1 MLLADLRLPFVG
13 PAFSALTINDATQ
26 VDAKGLLFENC
37 SCQIVCPGHF
47 HFTQKCTHDRCVG
60 YWGIEVE
67 DGIFG
72 ATSLAGV
79 KAVIVYDAP
88 QKMADG
94 GWVVTTYIDFS
105 ASTDQL
111 TAMEKILSGEA
122 GGPWKILARFVAERK
137 PTRQDKIVFTSEPKS
152 RSTTVG
158 RVLRSL
164 IKPLKGRDRDKPVMI
179 ENVYNQIHAPSQE
192 LGMGTTSYDDGAF
205 RVETS
210 DTHSLQSQFS
220 WAGSF

>member
-1 MLLADLRLPFVG
+1 MSDK
-13 PAFSALTINDATQ
+13 TDWW
-26 VDAKGLLFENC
+26 AKGLLFENC

-122 GGPWKILARFVAERK
+122 GGPWKILARIVAERK
-137 PTRQDKIVFTSEPKS
+137 PTRQDKIVFTSEPRS

-179 ENVYNQIHAPSQE
+179 ENVYNQIHASSQE
-192 LGMGTTSYDDGAF
+192 LGMGTTSYVDGAF

-210 DTHSLQSQFS
+210 DTHALQSQFS

>member
-1 MLLADLRLPFVG
+1 MSDK
-13 PAFSALTINDATQ
+13 TDWW
-26 VDAKGLLFENC
+26 AKGLLFENC

-47 HFTQKCTHDRCVG
+47 NFTQKCTHDRCVG

-210 DTHSLQSQFS
+210 DTHALQSQFS
-220 WAGSF
+220 WAGPF

>member
-1 MLLADLRLPFVG
+1 MSDK
-13 PAFSALTINDATQ
+13 TDWW
-26 VDAKGLLFENC
+26 AKGLLFENC

-137 PTRQDKIVFTSEPKS
+137 PTRQDEIVFASEPKS

-179 ENVYNQIHAPSQE
+179 ENVYNQIHASSQE
-192 LGMGTTSYDDGAF
+192 LGMGTTSYVDGAF

-210 DTHSLQSQFS
+210 DTHALQSQFS

>member
-1 MLLADLRLPFVG
+1 MSDK
-13 PAFSALTINDATQ
+13 TDWW
-26 VDAKGLLFENC
+26 AKGLLFENC

-79 KAVIVYDAP
+79 KAVIVYNAP

-137 PTRQDKIVFTSEPKS
+137 PTRQDEIVFASEPKS

-179 ENVYNQIHAPSQE
+179 ENVYNQIHASSQE
-192 LGMGTTSYDDGAF
+192 LGMGTTSYVDGAF

-210 DTHSLQSQFS
+210 DTHALQSQFS

>member
-1 MLLADLRLPFVG
+1 MAAEHSLAASSCCRCSNLH
-13 PAFSALTINDATQ
+13 IN
-26 VDAKGLLFENC
+26 LFIARVVVCPTRRIGGERAPVRKLQ
-37 SCQIVCPGHF
+37 CQIVCPGHF

-72 ATSLAGV
+72 ATSLAVGQGR
-79 KAVIVYDAP
+79 IVYDAP

-122 GGPWKILARFVAERK
+122 GGPVKILARFVAERK
-137 PTRQDKIVFTSEPKS
+137 PTRRTK
-152 RSTTVG
+152 
-158 RVLRSL
+158 
-164 IKPLKGRDRDKPVMI
+164 
-179 ENVYNQIHAPSQE
+179 
-192 LGMGTTSYDDGAF
+192 
-205 RVETS
+205 
-210 DTHSLQSQFS
+210 
-220 WAGSF
+220 